1 VDLATLWIPSVQD
14 HHLRA
19 RYRVALSLGGWRV
32 GAWKRTAVT
41 ALREGLTH
49 ACLPTAAG
57 TFFVPPHPF
66 DLASLT
72 AALSRDLRR
81 VMLTVDDHALTVF
94 ARGEVRE
101 RFARWGSDPAAVAR
115 ALEVPTEQVALLIDP
130 ETAAAQ
136 GDASRAE
143 GEAWE
148 LMALRVGRV
157 ALRDGDLRRLPRGEG
172 PEG

>member
-1 VDLATLWIPSVQD
+1 MDLATLWIPSVQD

-94 ARGEVRE
+94 AIGEVRK
-101 RFARWGSDPAAVAR
+101 
-115 ALEVPTEQVALLIDP
+115 
-130 ETAAAQ
+130 
-136 GDASRAE
+136 
-143 GEAWE
+143 
-148 LMALRVGRV
+148 ALRRV
-157 ALRDGDLRRLPRGEG
+157 ERVRPGSSWPCASSSLRPRSE
-172 PEG
+172 P

>member
-1 VDLATLWIPSVQD
+1 MDLATLWIPSVQD

-148 LMALRVGRV
+148 LMALRLVESS
-157 ALRDGDLRRLPRGEG
+157 PTE
-172 PEG
+172 

>member
-1 VDLATLWIPSVQD
+1 MDLATLWIPSVQD
-14 HHLRA
+14 QHLRA
-19 RYRVALSLGGWRV
+19 RYRAALSLGGWRV
-32 GAWKRTAVT
+32 GAWKRTVVT

-66 DLASLT
+66 DLAALATS
-72 AALSRDLRR
+72 LSRDLRR
-81 VMLTVDDHALTVF
+81 VMLTVDDSALTVF

-115 ALEVPTEQVALLIDP
+115 ALEVPTAQVALLIDP
-130 ETAAAQ
+130 ETPAAQ

-148 LMALRVGRV
+148 LMALRLVETS
-157 ALRDGDLRRLPRGEG
+157 PTE
-172 PEG
+172 

>member
-1 VDLATLWIPSVQD
+1 MDLATLWIPSAHD
-14 HHLRA
+14 AFLRA
-19 RYRVALSLGGWRV
+19 QYRNALLAQGWRV
-32 GAWKRTAVT
+32 GAWRKTEVS

-66 DLASLT
+66 DLAALATS
-72 AALSRDLRR
+72 LSRDLRR
-81 VMLTVDDHALTVF
+81 VMLTVDDSALTVF

-115 ALEVPTEQVALLIDP
+115 ALEVPTAQVALLIDP
-130 ETAAAQ
+130 ETPAAQ

-148 LMALRVGRV
+148 LMALRLVETS
-157 ALRDGDLRRLPRGEG
+157 PTE
-172 PEG
+172 

>member
-1 VDLATLWIPSVQD
+1 MDLATLWIPSVQD
-14 HHLRA
+14 QHLRA
-19 RYRVALSLGGWRV
+19 RYRAALVLDGWRV

-66 DLASLT
+66 DLAVLT
-72 AALSRDLRR
+72 TTLSRDLRR
-81 VMLTVDDHALTVF
+81 VMLTVDDSALTVF

-101 RFARWGSDPAAVAR
+101 RFGRWGSDPAAVAR
-115 ALEVPTEQVALLIDP
+115 ALEVPTEQVALLLDP
-130 ETAAAQ
+130 ETAATQ

-148 LMALRVGRV
+148 LMALRLV
-157 ALRDGDLRRLPRGEG
+157 ASSPTE
-172 PEG
+172 

>member
-1 VDLATLWIPSVQD
+1 MDLATLWIPSVQD

-81 VMLTVDDHALTVF
+81 VMLTVDDSALTVF

-115 ALEVPTEQVALLIDP
+115 ALEVPTAQVALLIDP

-148 LMALRVGRV
+148 LMALRLVESS
-157 ALRDGDLRRLPRGEG
+157 PTE
-172 PEG
+172 